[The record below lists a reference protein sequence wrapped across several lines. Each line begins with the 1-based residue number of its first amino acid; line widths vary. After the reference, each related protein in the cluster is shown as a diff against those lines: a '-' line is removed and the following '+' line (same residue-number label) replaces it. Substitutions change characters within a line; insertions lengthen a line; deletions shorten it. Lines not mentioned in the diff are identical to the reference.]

1 MIVVLG
7 HGRETRAWI
16 ELRTHGSSRPSGGGL
31 LVLDEQAPDGT
42 TTGTGDRTAADGSPI
57 VRVDLDDV
65 AAVRAAVGDR
75 RVDAV
80 MRSPG
85 ISPYR
90 PGPAWLI
97 GLAPCTTPTGRWLL
111 DAAPDDLVAVTGTKG
126 KSTVASMTA
135 HLLRAAGRRVVL
147 AGNIGVALSTVDPDA
162 PRDDLVVEL
171 SSYQLADLELAR
183 PAVAAGLTTLFVDHV
198 PWHGSVERYHAD
210 KLRLLGLATWRVVG
224 PQVARLAA
232 AAGRYDA
239 VAGDATPEVRDALA
253 QAGLHGAHEGHDA
266 MLALA
271 LAARRTGTDGRELV
285 GALADFSP
293 LPHRLRPI
301 ATVRGRTFVDDSIS
315 TVPESTLAALAT
327 WRPRGPVTLLLGG
340 DDRGQDLDALVQAL
354 DDVEVR
360 VALLPPLGPRIA
372 EALHARSRSGKD
384 ADARIRSVADLDEAV
399 RWADMVTPEG
409 GAVLLSPAAPSF
421 GAFRDFIDRG
431 ETFARLVA
439 ALPAETARS
448 GTTAQG
454 PPMRKRE

>member
-7 HGRETRAWI
+7 HGRETRAWL
-16 ELRTHGSSRPSGGGL
+16 EQRLAASGHPAGGVRGGEL
-31 LVLDEQAPDGT
+31 LVLDERAPDG
-42 TTGTGDRTAADGSPI
+42 GTTAADGSPI
-57 VRVDLDDV
+57 LRVDLDDV

-80 MRSPG
+80 VRSPG
-85 ISPYR
+85 VSPYR
-90 PGPAWLI
+90 PGPAWLVS
-97 GLAPCTTPTGRWLL
+97 LAPCTTPTGRWLL
-111 DAAPDDLVAVTGTKG
+111 DAAPADLVAVTGTKG
-126 KSTVASMTA
+126 KSTVAAMTA

-147 AGNIGVALSTVDPDA
+147 AGNIGVALTTVDPDA

-210 KLRLLGLATWRVVG
+210 KLRILGLATWRVVG
-224 PQVARLAA
+224 PQVAGLKA
-232 AAGRYDA
+232 AAGRFDA
-239 VAGDATPEVRDALA
+239 VAGEATPEVRDALA
-253 QAGLHGAHEGHDA
+253 RAGLHGAHEGHDA

-271 LAARRTGTDGRELV
+271 LAARRTGTDARELV
-285 GALADFSP
+285 GALGDFTP

-301 ATVRGRTFVDDSIS
+301 AVVRGRTFVDDSIS

-340 DDRGQDLDALVQAL
+340 DDRGQDLDGLVRAL
-354 DDVEVR
+354 DDVDVR
-360 VALLPPLGPRIA
+360 VALLPPLGTRIA
-372 EALHARSRSGKD
+372 EALRAASGPGS
-384 ADARIRSVADLDEAV
+384 DARIRTVDGLDEAV
-399 RWADMVTPEG
+399 RWADSVTPEG

-431 ETFARLVA
+431 ETFARLVT
-439 ALPAETARS
+439 ALPTGDGA
-448 GTTAQG
+448 
-454 PPMRKRE
+454 